1 MKTIL
6 VTGATGTIG
15 RHVVPA
21 LAHHGHR
28 PLAFGRDPQR
38 LAATHPGIQ
47 ARVGDFGDPE
57 TLRAA
62 MTGVDSVFLASPNT
76 PDQVQHE
83 CAVID
88 AAAACGVRRIVKLSA
103 RGADE
108 TSPVA
113 FWQWHAAIESHLKRS
128 GVPYVALRPG
138 FSMANVLGHADQV
151 RDHDILPAPALATPV
166 AMVHPADVA
175 EVAAHLLATDP
186 FPTERVLELTGPQA
200 VTFTQ
205 LAELLTDVAARPIAY
220 AGGTDD
226 QVRQSLDQRGVPA
239 FVTDQILA
247 IFDQL
252 RTGAQAATTSAVTDV
267 LGRPGRP
274 VGAFLAENAAAFKPA
289 RQTRSAS

>member
-1 MKTIL
+1 MSTIL
-6 VTGATGTIG
+6 VAGAAGTIG

-21 LAHHGHR
+21 LAHRGHR
-28 PLAFGRDPQR
+28 PVAFGRDSER
-38 LAATHPGIQ
+38 LAVTHPGVEC
-47 ARVGDFGDPE
+47 RVGDFGDPE

-62 MTGVDSVFLASPNT
+62 MAGVDGVFLLSPNT

-88 AAAACGVRRIVKLSA
+88 AAAAAGVRRIVKLSA
-103 RGADE
+103 RGAHE

-113 FWQWHAAIESHLKRS
+113 FWQWHAAIESHLERS
-128 GVPYVALRPG
+128 GVPYVALRAG

-151 RDHDILPAPALATPV
+151 RDHDILPAPALAAPV

-175 EVAAHLLATDP
+175 EVAAHLLATEP

-200 VTFTQ
+200 VTFAE
-205 LAELLTDVAARPIAY
+205 LGELLTDVTGRPISY
-220 AGGTDD
+220 VGGTDD
-226 QVRQSLDQRGVPA
+226 QVRQSLGERGVPG

-252 RTGAQAATTSAVTDV
+252 RAGAQSSTTPTVTDV

-274 VGAFLAENAAAFKPA
+274 VRDFLAENAAAFNPA
-289 RQTRSAS
+289 RQTLSAS